1 MLNSISKLIK
11 FISSRFLLFILGIFL
26 ATGATYVYATWT
38 SPTLAPPEG
47 NIAALINTSNTGQAK
62 QGGLI
67 LNTGGS
73 ANGLIVQFG
82 NVGIGTT
89 SPGAKLEVVG
99 NIIADAPTASDHL
112 ATKGYVDASGG
123 GGGCFDQYHYPWC
136 TTHQNEKCAKSGTM
150 DYKCIGDFCTKA
162 SISNDMDGDGIT
174 AATDCDDDD
183 IIIVAAVD
191 GTCDGDADGKIDQT
205 AYTTVPKPALADCYD
220 SDPTKYLCLSNGTT
234 TSSGIYCAS
243 TIRVDGVCC
252 NNSCEATCAACNVSG
267 GIGTCSNIPNDTDP
281 SSECSDT
288 TCSNYIYGGTNPSCY
303 RYASAT
309 SHNGMCNGAGV
320 CYTSLADSCEDQ
332 GSATITCGNTACWK
346 ACVADSPVT
355 SYDNYSEV
363 CYTSGTQ
370 ECTGGLA
377 CDAVGACKKPNGIAC
392 TAGSEC
398 VSTYCV
404 DSTCCNTACT
414 GSTCQRCDSNSNAG
428 AGTCGY
434 IKTAVDPDN
443 ECPGAFGTCTGATC
457 SGSGYACGYLAV
469 GQQGC
474 STCLYCTGSSYSCT
488 AVPNANWNAG
498 TYGCTGYNK
507 RCYSG
512 SCVTCGGWMNAG
524 YCWYNGANKAS
535 CNTTCT
541 TRGGVYNGN
550 CNWVNDPSD
559 CSTCLH
565 FYPGKSCGGPNGFDS
580 PSWFYNAY
588 WDCCSYYRNSGN
600 TCDWYYTDCYN
611 HVRQCACNQ

>member
-183 IIIVAAVD
+183 ITIVAAVD

-252 NNSCEATCAACNVSG
+252 ENTCEAICAACNVSG
-267 GIGTCSNIPNDTDP
+267 SVGTCTNVPDDTDP
-281 SSECSDT
+281 AIECSPI
-288 TCSNYIYGGTNPSCY
+288 TCTNYIYGGINPSCY
-303 RYASAT
+303 RYADAT
-309 SHNGMCNGAGV
+309 SHNGMCNGAGA
-320 CYTSLADSCEDQ
+320 CYTEVADSCTGQ
-332 GSATITCGNTACWK
+332 GSATITCGSEGCWK
-346 ACVADSPVT
+346 ACVANALVT
-355 SYDNYSEV
+355 SYDTIGEV
-363 CYTSGTQ
+363 CYTDFSQHSCSAENFCDVTGTCSYQLANGQICSVASNCSSGNCYIDADGDRYAPSSGTKTCRANSQ
-370 ECTGGLA
+370 LA
-377 CDAVGACKKPNGIAC
+377 G
-392 TAGSEC
+392 
-398 VSTYCV
+398 
-404 DSTCCNTACT
+404 
-414 GSTCQRCDSNSNAG
+414 
-428 AGTCGY
+428 
-434 IKTAVDPDN
+434 
-443 ECPGAFGTCTGATC
+443 
-457 SGSGYACGYLAV
+457 
-469 GQQGC
+469 
-474 STCLYCTGSSYSCT
+474 
-488 AVPNANWNAG
+488 
-498 TYGCTGYNK
+498 
-507 RCYSG
+507 
-512 SCVTCGGWMNAG
+512 
-524 YCWYNGANKAS
+524 
-535 CNTTCT
+535 
-541 TRGGVYNGN
+541 
-550 CNWVNDPSD
+550 
-559 CSTCLH
+559 
-565 FYPGKSCGGPNGFDS
+565 
-580 PSWFYNAY
+580 
-588 WDCCSYYRNSGN
+588 
-600 TCDWYYTDCYN
+600 TDCYDSN
-611 HVRQCACNQ
+611 ANANPGQTLYFTTHRGDGSFDYNCNSSPDKQGTTCLSANNCYAEGSCSLCSGYTYNYVYFYSQWYSCGSTFSQSCCQISRASATCVNTTQIRGPEDQGGYPYCDAGDDRGGIKSSILVDCPAGPVTCACR

>member
-1 MLNSISKLIK
+1 MLNSISKLVK

-89 SPGAKLEVVG
+89 SPGAKLEVIG
-99 NIIADAPTASDHL
+99 NIIADAPTASNHL
-112 ATKGYVDASGG
+112 ATMGYVDASSG
-123 GGGCFDQYHYPWC
+123 GGGCFDQYHYAWC
-136 TTHQNEKCAKSGTM
+136 TTHQDEKCAKSGTM

-205 AYTTVPKPALADCYD
+205 AYTAAIKPALADCYD
-220 SDPTKYLCLSNGTT
+220 SDPSKYLCLSNGTVC
-234 TSSGIYCAS
+234 SSGIYCAS
-243 TIRVDGVCC
+243 TYCIDGYCC
-252 NNSCEATCAACNVSG
+252 DNACDYTCVACDVAGSIGACTNV
-267 GIGTCSNIPNDTDP
+267 PVDTDP
-281 SSECSDT
+281 AIECSEF
-288 TCSNYIYGGTNPSCY
+288 TCTNYIYGGTNPSCY

-309 SHNGMCNGAGV
+309 SHNGMCNGEGA
-320 CYTSLADSCEDQ
+320 CYTSVADSCTGQ

-377 CDAVGACKKPNGIAC
+377 CNSVGDCKKLNGTAC

-398 VSTYCV
+398 ADGYCV
-404 DSTCCNTACT
+404 DDVCCNTACS
-414 GSTCQRCDSNSNAG
+414 GSICQ
-428 AGTCGY
+428 TCGTY
-434 IKTAVDPDN
+434 SSAGVGSCGYVNSSAQDPDN
-443 ECPGAFGTCTGATC
+443 ECTTASPPNANSCKSATC
-457 SGSGYACGYLAV
+457 SGTGYSCGYLAV
-469 GQQGC
+469 GERSQPACKRC
-474 STCLYCTGSSYSCT
+474 SGSSYNPVNIAIDLTDGEGSYLC
-488 AVPNANWNAG
+488 NG
-498 TYGCTGYNK
+498 TCQYCDGGGTCRTMKWTYTGQTHAADVHTCYGAAYCKPSALNSLKWWWT
-507 RCYSG
+507 SG
-512 SCVTCGGWMNAG
+512 GTC
-524 YCWYNGANKAS
+524 
-535 CNTTCT
+535 
-541 TRGGVYNGN
+541 
-550 CNWVNDPSD
+550 D
-559 CSTCLH
+559 
-565 FYPGKSCGGPNGFDS
+565 
-580 PSWFYNAY
+580 
-588 WDCCSYYRNSGN
+588 YYR
-600 TCDWYYTDCYN
+600 CDNYYGDPGDTAYQQRCDY
-611 HVRQCACNQ
+611 Q